1 VEDKTNAVCA
11 RDMEAQ
17 AMRFFGR
24 PQCAVAHS
32 IITDVGAF
40 GVGASGAS

>member
-1 VEDKTNAVCA
+1 MEDKTNAVCA
-11 RDMEAQ
+11 RDMEEQ